1 MISRRNFI
9 QTAAISSAVIALNPS
24 MAFQA
29 DKGRK
34 LNHIGYIAGIIGNEL
49 KGDWKAALAETVKYG
64 YTEIEIDRYRG
75 ESAKTFLKDCSDIGI
90 KPIAGGAKFSKNM
103 EDVNKSLDN
112 LNDLELKYAVI
123 YWPWMVGGPFT
134 FEDCKISADLLNQ
147 IGEVCKNRGLQLC
160 WHNHNKEFIAMEDG
174 LPFDY
179 IMVHTDKDLVK
190 CEMDLY
196 WVQKG
201 GADPLTLLKK
211 YKNRYAILHVKDM
224 AADSQQ
230 SFADVGSGVIDFPSI
245 FSEAYKQGIEH
256 YFVEKD
262 NAVDGLEALNQS
274 AKYLKNLIMQ

>member
-9 QTAAISSAVIALNPS
+9 QTAAISSAIIAVNPS

-29 DKGRK
+29 GNNRK
-34 LNHIGYIAGIIGNEL
+34 LSNIGYIAGIIGKEL

-64 YTEIEIDRYRG
+64 YTELEIDRYRG

-103 EDVNKSLDN
+103 DDVNKSLDN
-112 LNDLELKYAVI
+112 LNDLEVKYAVI

-134 FEDCKISADLLNQ
+134 LEDCKISAELLNQ
-147 IGEVCKNRGLQLC
+147 IGEVCKKRGLQLC

-179 IMVHTDKDLVK
+179 MMKHTDKDLVK
-190 CEMDLY
+190 CEIDLY

-201 GADPLTLLKK
+201 GADPVALLKK

-245 FSEAYKQGIEH
+245 ITEAYKQGIEH

-262 NAVDGLEALNQS
+262 NAVNGLEALNQS
-274 AKYLKNLIMQ
+274 AKYLKNLIF

>member
-9 QTAAISSAVIALNPS
+9 QTVAISSAVIAVSPS

-34 LNHIGYIAGIIGNEL
+34 LNNIGYIAGIIGKEL

-134 FEDCKISADLLNQ
+134 LEDCKISADLLNQ
-147 IGEVCKNRGLQLC
+147 IGEVCKKRGLQLC

-179 IMVHTDKDLVK
+179 MMKNTDKDLVK

-224 AADSQQ
+224 AEDSQL

-245 FSEAYKQGIEH
+245 FTEAYKQGIEH

-262 NAVDGLEALNQS
+262 NAVNGLEALNQS
-274 AKYLKNLIMQ
+274 AKYLKNLNF